1 MDIFNKDSVL
11 KNANRL
17 GWEALRKEAE
27 ESLKA
32 MEAAYEK
39 EKKEKAEAA
48 AKRQTAEA
56 DLLTAFNNYRKLF
69 KTSVDEAMGEF
80 IYLLDEA
87 IAKNP
92 KEWDEPQNLDSIG
105 KSKSKTEKDKEKQ
118 RCGKL
123 KEEIDKLIL
132 DAVKAAKKEQ
142 SNSNSK
148 NTSGSGDVSSSNENL
163 ADIFDYFFRIL

>member
-48 AKRQTAEA
+48 AKRQFAET
-56 DLLTAFNNYRKLF
+56 DLLTAFNNYRKAL
-69 KTSVDEAMGEF
+69 KTSVDEAIDEF
-80 IYLLDEA
+80 LYLLDEA
-87 IAKNP
+87 IVKDP
-92 KEWDEPQNLDSIG
+92 KKWDEPQILYST
-105 KSKSKTEKDKEKQ
+105 SKSKTEMDKEKQ
-118 RCGKL
+118 RCEKL
-123 KEEIDKLIL
+123 KKEIDKLIF
-132 DAVKAAKKEQ
+132 DATKSVKNEND
-142 SNSNSK
+142 NSNSK
-148 NTSGSGDVSSSNENL
+148 NTKCGGAGVSSSNENL
-163 ADIFDYFFRIL
+163 ADVLDHFFRFI